1 MNSKEKTFEEHFATT
16 EELLEKAF
24 TSDRHTI
31 HESIRDDNKETNQ
44 QESLCQNKR
53 VENLP

>member
-1 MNSKEKTFEEHFATT
+1 MNSKEKTIEEHFATT

-24 TSDRHTI
+24 TNDRLNI
-31 HESIRDDNKETNQ
+31 HEGVRDDNKETNQ
-44 QESLCQNKR
+44 QEPLRKNKR

>member
-24 TSDRHTI
+24 TNDRLNI
-31 HESIRDDNKETNQ
+31 HEGVRDDNKETNQ
-44 QESLCQNKR
+44 QEPLLKNKR